1 MIREA
6 IQALIEG
13 EDLNDS
19 LASSSME
26 EIMSGSAA
34 PSQMGAFLASLRIK
48 GETVGEIVALAKIMK
63 KFSVKINPSTTGRLV
78 DIVGTGGDRIKTINL
93 STIASVVV
101 AAHGA
106 IVAKH
111 GNRAASGKCGSADV
125 LERLGYRMNATPAEV
140 ERTID
145 RVGIGFMFAPVFHPA
160 MKNVVGT
167 RKEIGIRTIFNL
179 LGPLTNPAGADS
191 LVVGVPTMDL
201 TSKIAV
207 ALKSLDI
214 RNAMIVYG
222 ENGLDE
228 ISTFGRTFV
237 SYLRNESIESRVLYP
252 GDMGLS
258 SSIPEDLIGGGVE
271 DNANAMLMILSN
283 RFPPNHPQVEAT
295 LANAAAGLVV
305 GEKTGDMKEG
315 VQLARETLDT
325 GRCIEKLKEM
335 ILSIQGDVSR
345 IEEFERNE

>member
-6 IQALIEG
+6 IQDLIEG
-13 EDLNDS
+13 KDLSDS

-26 EIMSGSAA
+26 EIMSGSAT

-48 GETVGEIVALAKIMK
+48 GETVGEIVALAKIMR
-63 KFSVKINPSTTGRLV
+63 KFSVKIKPSTTGRLV
-78 DIVGTGGDRIKTINL
+78 DIVGTGGDKIKTINL
-93 STIASVVV
+93 STIASIVV
-101 AAHGA
+101 AAHGTT
-106 IVAKH
+106 VAKH

-125 LERLGYRMNATPAEV
+125 LERLGYRMNATPEEI
-140 ERTID
+140 ERTIN

-160 MKNVVGT
+160 MKNVIGT

-179 LGPLTNPAGADS
+179 LGPLTNPASADS
-191 LVVGVPTMDL
+191 LVVGVPSMDL
-201 TSKIAV
+201 TSKIAA

-214 RNAMIVYG
+214 RNAMIVHG

-237 SYLRNESIESRVLYP
+237 SYLRNESIESTVLSP
-252 GDMGLS
+252 RDMGLS
-258 SSIPEDLIGGGVE
+258 PSIPEDLMCNGVE
-271 DNANAMLMILSN
+271 ENANAMLMILSN
-283 RFPPNHPQVEAT
+283 RLPPNHPQVEAT

-305 GEKTGDMKEG
+305 GEKIDNMEEG
-315 VQLARETLDT
+315 VQRARETLDT
-325 GRCIEKLKEM
+325 GRCIGKLKEM
-335 ILSIQGDVSR
+335 ILSIRGDISR